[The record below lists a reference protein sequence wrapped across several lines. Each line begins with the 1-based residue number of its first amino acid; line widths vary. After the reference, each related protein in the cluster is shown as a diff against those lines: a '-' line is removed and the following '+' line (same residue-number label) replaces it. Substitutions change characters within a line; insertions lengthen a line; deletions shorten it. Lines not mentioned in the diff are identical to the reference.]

1 LAASNG
7 AASIR
12 ADEAVVPANC
22 EVPPGGKNVLKCI
35 SAVSAKFQHA
45 TVKAK
50 VRVHA

>member
-12 ADEAVVPANC
+12 AYDAVVPANG
-22 EVPPGGKNVLKCI
+22 EVSTGGKNVLKCI
-35 SAVSAKFQHA
+35 SAVSTKLQYA
-45 TVKAK
+45 TVKAE